1 MPQPT
6 RPLWPSDDQVREQ
19 QADDEFTGDGR
30 KRIASDRVGG
40 MAPDADPERAP
51 PPARRTVRR

>member
-1 MPQPT
+1 MTQPR
-6 RPLWPSDDQVREQ
+6 RPFWPSDDQVRDQ

-30 KRIASDRVGG
+30 KLTGSDRVGG

-51 PPARRTVRR
+51 PPRRRPRLQ